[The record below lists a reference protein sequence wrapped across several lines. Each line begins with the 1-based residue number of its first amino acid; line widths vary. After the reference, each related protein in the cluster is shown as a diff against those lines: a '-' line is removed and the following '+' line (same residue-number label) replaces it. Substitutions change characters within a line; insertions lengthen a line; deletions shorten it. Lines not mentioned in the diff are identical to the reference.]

1 VHLLKLYRTKT
12 SANTRDI
19 IRSRGMAAVLL
30 TIFNCGSPGA
40 DITKTTIAII
50 QLSQAKAI
58 MTQGQNSITGFE
70 SPTASPSRPRIP
82 IRLASHFRW
91 VICALLFLGVTK
103 NYMDRQVIGV
113 LKNTLQHDLHWSEID
128 YGNLV
133 LAFQTAYALGLV
145 AAGWFIDRVGTR
157 LGYALAVVFWSLAAM
172 AQGVVTDQAGFMSAR
187 FVLGLNE
194 AAVFPA
200 SLKAVAEW
208 FPKKERALATG
219 IFNAGTNVGAVL
231 TPLLVPWIT
240 VHWGWR
246 WAFVLVGSLG
256 FVWLVVWLMVY
267 RRPEDHPRCS
277 PEELMYIRGDG
288 EKAVERTPWIELLKY
303 RQTWA
308 FSLAKFLTDPI
319 WWFYLFW
326 IPDFLQR
333 KHGLALM
340 QVGLPVLVIYVIADA
355 GSVLGGWMSSVL
367 VGRGYNLNAAR
378 KIPLLTCAI
387 AVIPI
392 VFVSQVQSTWNAVL
406 LIGLAAAAHQ
416 GFSANLLTL
425 PSDMFPQKAVA
436 SVVGFGGMAGA
447 VAGMIIAELVSYLL
461 QLTHSYAIPFVL
473 AGCAYLL
480 AMVVIQALAP
490 RLKPVGI

>member
-1 VHLLKLYRTKT
+1 MTEAQHSIADSGATVVSRESGRFSAHL
-12 SANTRDI
+12 A
-19 IRSRGMAAVLL
+19 M
-30 TIFNCGSPGA
+30 
-40 DITKTTIAII
+40 
-50 QLSQAKAI
+50 
-58 MTQGQNSITGFE
+58 
-70 SPTASPSRPRIP
+70 
-82 IRLASHFRW
+82 HFRW
-91 VICALLFLGVTK
+91 VICAILFFGMTK

-113 LKNTLQHDLHWSEID
+113 LKMTLQHDLHWSEID

-133 LAFQTAYALGLV
+133 FAFQMAYAIGLV

-172 AQGVVTDQAGFMSAR
+172 AQGLVTGKTGFLVTR
-187 FVLGLNE
+187 FILGLNE

-200 SLKAVAEW
+200 SLKATAEW

-256 FVWLVVWLMVY
+256 FVWLIVWLWTY
-267 RRPEDHPRCS
+267 RRPEEHPQCS
-277 PEELMYIRGDG
+277 PQELAYIRSDG
-288 EKAVERTPWIELLKY
+288 PEEARERVPWIELLKF

-308 FSLAKFLTDPI
+308 FASAKFLTDPV

-340 QVGLPVLVIYVIADA
+340 EVGLPILVIYVIADA
-355 GSVLGGWMSSVL
+355 GSVLGGWMSSAIIA
-367 VGRGYNLNAAR
+367 RGGTLNAAR
-378 KIPLLTCAI
+378 KIPLLICSI
-387 AVIPI
+387 AVVPI
-392 VFVSQVQSTWNAVL
+392 VFVSRVQGTWDAVL

-425 PSDMFPQKAVA
+425 PSDMFPANAVA

-447 VAGMIIAELVSYLL
+447 VAGMIIAKVVSYIL
-461 QLTHSYAIPFVL
+461 QWTHSYAIPFVL
-473 AGCAYLL
+473 AGSAYLI
-480 AMVVIQALAP
+480 AMAVMQALAP
-490 RLKPVGI
+490 KLKPVAI

>member
-1 VHLLKLYRTKT
+1 MIKGQHSTTNSGATVVSPPPHPLARHLAT
-12 SANTRDI
+12 
-19 IRSRGMAAVLL
+19 
-30 TIFNCGSPGA
+30 
-40 DITKTTIAII
+40 
-50 QLSQAKAI
+50 
-58 MTQGQNSITGFE
+58 
-70 SPTASPSRPRIP
+70 
-82 IRLASHFRW
+82 HFRW
-91 VICALLFLGVTK
+91 VICAVLFFGMTK

-113 LKNTLQHDLHWSEID
+113 LKMTLQHDQQWSEID
-128 YGNLV
+128 YGNLIF
-133 LAFQTAYALGLV
+133 AFQMAYAIGLV

-172 AQGVVTDQAGFMSAR
+172 AQGLVTGKAGFLAAR
-187 FVLGLNE
+187 FILGLNE

-200 SLKAVAEW
+200 SLKATAEW

-231 TPLLVPWIT
+231 TPLVVPWIT
-240 VHWGWR
+240 VHLGWR

-256 FVWLVVWLMVY
+256 LFWLVIWLRTY
-267 RRPEDHPRCS
+267 RRPEEHPQCS
-277 PEELMYIRGDG
+277 PEELAYIRSDG
-288 EKAVERTPWIELLKY
+288 PEETRERVHWLRLLKF

-308 FSLAKFLTDPI
+308 FALGKFVTDPV

-340 QVGLPVLVIYVIADA
+340 EVGLPILVIYLIADA
-355 GSVLGGWMSSVL
+355 GSVLGGWMSSAL
-367 VGRGYNLNAAR
+367 IARGSALNAAR
-378 KIPLLTCAI
+378 KIPLLICAV

-392 VFVSQVQSTWNAVL
+392 VFASRVQGTWSAVF

-425 PSDMFPQKAVA
+425 PSDMFPANAVG

-447 VAGMIIAELVSYLL
+447 ASGMIAAKVVSYIL
-461 QLTHSYAIPFVL
+461 QWTHSYAIPFVI
-473 AGCAYLL
+473 AGFTYLV
-480 AMVVIQALAP
+480 AMIVIQALAP
-490 RLKPVGI
+490 KLKPVAI

>member
-1 VHLLKLYRTKT
+1 MTKGQHST
-12 SANTRDI
+12 TNSGT
-19 IRSRGMAAVLL
+19 
-30 TIFNCGSPGA
+30 
-40 DITKTTIAII
+40 TTI
-50 QLSQAKAI
+50 
-58 MTQGQNSITGFE
+58 
-70 SPTASPSRPRIP
+70 SRPYR
-82 IRLASHFRW
+82 RLSAHLATHFRW
-91 VICALLFLGVTK
+91 VICAVLFFGMTK

-113 LKNTLQHDLHWSEID
+113 LKMTLQHDLHWSEID

-133 LAFQTAYALGLV
+133 FAFQMAYAIGLV

-172 AQGVVTDQAGFMSAR
+172 AQGLVTGKTGFLAAR
-187 FVLGLNE
+187 FILGLNE

-200 SLKAVAEW
+200 SLKATAEW

-231 TPLLVPWIT
+231 TPLVVPWIT
-240 VHWGWR
+240 LHWGWR

-256 FVWLVVWLMVY
+256 FLWLAIWLWTY
-267 RRPEDHPRCS
+267 RKPEEHPRCS
-277 PEELMYIRGDG
+277 PQELAYIRSDG
-288 EKAVERTPWIELLKY
+288 QEETAERVHWFKLLKF
-303 RQTWA
+303 RQLWA
-308 FSLAKFLTDPI
+308 FALAKFLTDPV

-340 QVGLPVLVIYVIADA
+340 EVGLPILVIYLIADA
-355 GSVLGGWMSSVL
+355 GSVLGGWLSSAIIAHGGTV
-367 VGRGYNLNAAR
+367 NAAR
-378 KIPLLTCAI
+378 KIPLLICAI

-392 VFVSQVQSTWNAVL
+392 VFASRIHGTWNAVL

-425 PSDMFPQKAVA
+425 PSDMFPPKAVA

-447 VAGMIIAELVSYLL
+447 VAGMIIAKVVSYIL
-461 QLTHSYAIPFVL
+461 QWTHSYAIPFVL
-473 AGCAYLL
+473 AGLAYLI
-480 AMVVIQALAP
+480 AMAVIQALAP
-490 RLKPVGI
+490 KLRPVAI